1 MCRTEIRRARRF
13 RVAATAYTVRRMKTI
28 LIVEDNEDNR
38 LIYSQYL
45 THGGYRVLEA
55 TNGAEGIEVARR
67 ERPDII
73 LMDISMPVM
82 DGLTATRHLKADTE
96 MVMIPIIALTAHA
109 MASDEE
115 MARDA
120 GCDGYL
126 SKPIMP
132 KDVRAEVERWIG
144 LA

>member
-1 MCRTEIRRARRF
+1 
-13 RVAATAYTVRRMKTI
+13 MKTI

-45 THGGYRVLEA
+45 THGGFRVLEA
-55 TNGAEGIEVARR
+55 TNGSEGIDVARR
-67 ERPDII
+67 ELPDII

-82 DGLTATRHLKADTE
+82 DGLTATRHLKADADLAK
-96 MVMIPIIALTAHA
+96 IPVIALTAHA
-109 MASDEE
+109 MASDED
-115 MARDA
+115 MAREA

>member
-1 MCRTEIRRARRF
+1 
-13 RVAATAYTVRRMKTI
+13 MKTI

-45 THGGYRVLEA
+45 THAGFRVLEA
-55 TNGAEGIEVARR
+55 TNGLEGVEVTRR
-67 ERPDII
+67 ERPDIV

-82 DGLTATRHLKADTE
+82 DGLTATRHIKADGE
-96 MVMIPIIALTAHA
+96 LSAIPVIALTAHA
-109 MASDEE
+109 MASDEA

-120 GCDGYL
+120 GCDGYI
-126 SKPIMP
+126 SKPVMP

-144 LA
+144 AA

>member
-1 MCRTEIRRARRF
+1 
-13 RVAATAYTVRRMKTI
+13 MKTI

-45 THGGYRVLEA
+45 THGGFRVLEA
-55 TNGAEGIEVARR
+55 ANGAEGIEAARR

-82 DGLTATRHLKADTE
+82 DGLTATRHLKADAE
-96 MVMIPIIALTAHA
+96 LSAIPVIALTAHA
-109 MASDEE
+109 MPADEE

-120 GCDGYL
+120 GCDGYI
-126 SKPIMP
+126 SKPVMP

>member
-1 MCRTEIRRARRF
+1 
-13 RVAATAYTVRRMKTI
+13 MKTI

-45 THGGYRVLEA
+45 AHGGYRVLEA
-55 TNGAEGIEVARR
+55 TNGAEGVEMTRA
-67 ERPDII
+67 ERPDIV

-82 DGLTATRHLKADTE
+82 DGLAATRLLKADDALKA
-96 MVMIPIIALTAHA
+96 IPVIALTAHA

-115 MARDA
+115 MAREA
-120 GCDGYL
+120 GCDGYI
-126 SKPIMP
+126 SKPVMP

-144 LA
+144 LP

>member
-1 MCRTEIRRARRF
+1 
-13 RVAATAYTVRRMKTI
+13 MKTI

-45 THGGYRVLEA
+45 THAGFRVLEA
-55 TNGAEGIEVARR
+55 TNGLEGVEVTRR
-67 ERPDII
+67 ERPDIV

-82 DGLTATRHLKADTE
+82 DGLTATRHIKADGALSS
-96 MVMIPIIALTAHA
+96 IPVIALTAHA
-109 MASDEE
+109 MASDEA

-120 GCDGYL
+120 GCDGYI
-126 SKPIMP
+126 SKPVMP

-144 LA
+144 AA